1 MNYTFECARCGE
13 RLDLDASIK
22 SGPPHDG
29 ITIEHGACGGGF
41 YRVWTPPH
49 LLLRQDPDQVEE
61 KSRMVDTSGMS
72 AGRAAAG
79 GGMSKARATKKEKA
93 YNSYIHER
101 RKIFRDNKQ
110 VGGRMTHQVPV
121 ELYHAK
127 IKQTG
132 DKNYWKDPANLNRH
146 TNCKVS

>member
-1 MNYTFECARCGE
+1 MIYTFECECGRRYE
-13 RLDLDASIK
+13 ASASIK
-22 SGPPHDG
+22 DGPPNVG
-29 ITIEHGACGGGF
+29 CCCGRLMQ
-41 YRVWTPPH
+41 RVWNPPT
-49 LLLRQDPDQVEE
+49 LLLRQDPDDVGE
-61 KSRMVDTSGMS
+61 RNAMIDTSTMS
-72 AGRAAAG
+72 TALAAAG
-79 GGMSKARATKKEKA
+79 GGMTKASAIKKEKA

-101 RKIFRDNKQ
+101 RKIFRNNKQ

-146 TNCKVS
+146 KNCKVS